1 MYLWRVPTRLSTIA
15 IDAIGVRPLLHGVK
29 WLLILIFSRD
39 KRGQTPA
46 QMERETIVV
55 YGASSAEAEKV
66 FVDAAFEL
74 GGLIAK
80 SGKRL
85 VSGAGSTGLMA
96 AVENGALDAGG
107 VSIGII
113 PQFMVDNGWLHE
125 GLTEVI
131 ITPTMHER
139 KNRMAKMADAVIA
152 LPGGT
157 GTFEELFEIITWK
170 MLGLF
175 VKPIIIL
182 NTDHY
187 YDPLLEMLERTAQR
201 HFMNPVFKSL
211 WAVAQTPEQA
221 LSLVDSLSDWNDL
234 TSKVNI
240 DK

>member
-1 MYLWRVPTRLSTIA
+1 
-15 IDAIGVRPLLHGVK
+15 
-29 WLLILIFSRD
+29 
-39 KRGQTPA
+39 
-46 QMERETIVV
+46 MERKTVVV
-55 YGASSAEAEKV
+55 YGASSADAEKV
-66 FVDAAFEL
+66 FVDAAYQL

-80 SGKRL
+80 AGKSL

-131 ITPTMHER
+131 ITPTVHER
-139 KNRMAKMADAVIA
+139 KNRMAQMADAVVA

-182 NTDHY
+182 NTDNY
-187 YDPLLEMLERTAQR
+187 YDPLLDMLDRTAQR
-201 HFMNPVFKSL
+201 HFMNPVFKKL
-211 WAVAQTPEQA
+211 WAVAKTPEEA
-221 LSLVDSLSDWNDL
+221 IKLVDALPDWNDT
-234 TSKVNI
+234 TSKINTN
-240 DK
+240 K

>member
-1 MYLWRVPTRLSTIA
+1 
-15 IDAIGVRPLLHGVK
+15 
-29 WLLILIFSRD
+29 
-39 KRGQTPA
+39 
-46 QMERETIVV
+46 MERKTVVV
-55 YGASSAEAEKV
+55 YGASSADAEKV

-74 GGLIAK
+74 GGLIAI

-107 VSIGII
+107 ISIGII

-139 KNRMAKMADAVIA
+139 KNRMAQMADAVVA

-182 NTDHY
+182 NTDNY
-187 YDPLLEMLERTAQR
+187 YDPLLDMLDRTAQR
-201 HFMNPVFKSL
+201 HFMNPVFKKL
-211 WAVAQTPEQA
+211 WAVAKTPEEA
-221 LSLVDSLSDWNDL
+221 IELVDTLPDWNDT
-234 TSKVNI
+234 TSKINTN
-240 DK
+240 K

>member
-1 MYLWRVPTRLSTIA
+1 
-15 IDAIGVRPLLHGVK
+15 
-29 WLLILIFSRD
+29 
-39 KRGQTPA
+39 
-46 QMERETIVV
+46 MERKTVVV
-55 YGASSAEAEKV
+55 YGASSADTEKV

-74 GGLIAK
+74 GGLIAR

-139 KNRMAKMADAVIA
+139 KNRMAQMADAVVA

-182 NTDHY
+182 NTDNY
-187 YDPLLEMLERTAQR
+187 YDPLLDMLDRTAQR
-201 HFMNPVFKSL
+201 HFMNPVFKKL
-211 WAVAQTPEQA
+211 WAVAKTPEEA
-221 LSLVDSLSDWNDL
+221 IRLVDTLPDWNDT
-234 TSKVNI
+234 TSKINTN
-240 DK
+240 K

>member
-1 MYLWRVPTRLSTIA
+1 MQP
-15 IDAIGVRPLLHGVK
+15 D
-29 WLLILIFSRD
+29 
-39 KRGQTPA
+39 
-46 QMERETIVV
+46 
-55 YGASSAEAEKV
+55 
-66 FVDAAFEL
+66 EL

-80 SGKRL
+80 AGKRL

-125 GLTEVI
+125 GLTETIV
-131 ITPTMHER
+131 TPTMHER
-139 KNRMAKMADAVIA
+139 KNRMSQMADAVIA

-175 VKPIIIL
+175 VKPIVIL
-182 NTDHY
+182 NTDNY
-187 YDPLLEMLERTAQR
+187 YDPLLLMLERTSDR
-201 HFMNPVFKSL
+201 HFMNPVFRRL
-211 WAVAQTPEQA
+211 WAVAQTPDEA
-221 LSLVDSLSDWNDL
+221 IRLVDTLADWDDT
-234 TSKVNI
+234 TSKINL

>member
-1 MYLWRVPTRLSTIA
+1 MRV
-15 IDAIGVRPLLHGVK
+15 
-29 WLLILIFSRD
+29 
-39 KRGQTPA
+39 
-46 QMERETIVV
+46 MERKTVVV
-55 YGASSAEAEKV
+55 YGASSADAEKV

-74 GGLIAK
+74 GGLIAR

-107 VSIGII
+107 ISIGII

-139 KNRMAKMADAVIA
+139 KNRMAQMADAVVA

-182 NTDHY
+182 NTDNY
-187 YDPLLEMLERTAQR
+187 YDPLLDMLDRTAQR
-201 HFMNPVFKSL
+201 HFMNPVFKKL
-211 WAVAQTPEQA
+211 WAVAKTPEEA
-221 LSLVDSLSDWNDL
+221 IELVDTLPDWNDT
-234 TSKVNI
+234 TSKINTN
-240 DK
+240 K

>member
-1 MYLWRVPTRLSTIA
+1 
-15 IDAIGVRPLLHGVK
+15 
-29 WLLILIFSRD
+29 
-39 KRGQTPA
+39 
-46 QMERETIVV
+46 MERETIVV
-55 YGASSAEAEKV
+55 YGASSAEAEQV
-66 FVDAAFEL
+66 FVDAAYQL

-80 SGKRL
+80 AGKRL

-113 PQFMVDNGWLHE
+113 PQFMVDNGWLHQ
-125 GLTEVI
+125 GLTEVKV
-131 ITPTMHER
+131 TATMHER
-139 KNRMAKMADAVIA
+139 KDMMAKMADAVVA

-187 YDPLLEMLERTAQR
+187 YDPLLEMLDRTAER
-201 HFMNPVFKSL
+201 HFMNPVFKKL
-211 WAVAQTPEQA
+211 WAVAETPQEA
-221 LSLVDSLSDWNDL
+221 LNLIDSLSDWNDT
-234 TSKVNI
+234 TSKIN
-240 DK
+240 KK

>member
-1 MYLWRVPTRLSTIA
+1 
-15 IDAIGVRPLLHGVK
+15 
-29 WLLILIFSRD
+29 
-39 KRGQTPA
+39 
-46 QMERETIVV
+46 MERKTVVV
-55 YGASSAEAEKV
+55 YGASSADAEKV

-74 GGLIAK
+74 GGLIAR

-107 VSIGII
+107 ISIGII

-139 KNRMAKMADAVIA
+139 KNRMAQMADAVVA

-182 NTDHY
+182 NTDNY
-187 YDPLLEMLERTAQR
+187 YDPLLDMLDRTAQR
-201 HFMNPVFKSL
+201 HFMNPLFKKL
-211 WAVAQTPEQA
+211 WAVAKTPEEA
-221 LSLVDSLSDWNDL
+221 IELVDTLPDWNDT
-234 TSKVNI
+234 TSKINTN
-240 DK
+240 K

>member
-1 MYLWRVPTRLSTIA
+1 MGSVPNCTI
-15 IDAIGVRPLLHGVK
+15 LL
-29 WLLILIFSRD
+29 
-39 KRGQTPA
+39 
-46 QMERETIVV
+46 MERETIVV
-55 YGASSAEAEKV
+55 YGASSAEAEQV
-66 FVDAAFEL
+66 FVEAAYEL

-80 SGKRL
+80 AGKRL

-113 PQFMVDNGWLHE
+113 PQFMVDNGWLHQ
-125 GLTEVI
+125 GLTEVKV
-131 ITPTMHER
+131 TATMHER
-139 KNRMAKMADAVIA
+139 KDMMAKMADAVVA

-187 YDPLLEMLERTAQR
+187 YDPLLEMLDRTAER
-201 HFMNPVFKSL
+201 HFMNPVFKKL
-211 WAVAQTPEQA
+211 WAVAETPQEA
-221 LSLVDSLSDWNDL
+221 LNLIDSLSDWNDT
-234 TSKVNI
+234 TSKINTN
-240 DK
+240 K

>member
-1 MYLWRVPTRLSTIA
+1 MTKGDS
-15 IDAIGVRPLLHGVK
+15 PLL
-29 WLLILIFSRD
+29 
-39 KRGQTPA
+39 

-55 YGASSAEAEKV
+55 YGASSADAEKV
-66 FVDAAFEL
+66 FVEAAYEL

-80 SGKRL
+80 AGKRL

-139 KNRMAKMADAVIA
+139 KNRMAQMADAVVA

-182 NTDHY
+182 NTDNY
-187 YDPLLEMLERTAQR
+187 YDPLLDMLDRTAQR
-201 HFMNPVFKSL
+201 HFMNPVFKKL
-211 WAVAQTPEQA
+211 WAVAKTPEEA
-221 LSLVDSLSDWNDL
+221 IRLVDTLPDWNDT
-234 TSKVNI
+234 TSKINTN
-240 DK
+240 K

>member
-1 MYLWRVPTRLSTIA
+1 
-15 IDAIGVRPLLHGVK
+15 
-29 WLLILIFSRD
+29 
-39 KRGQTPA
+39 
-46 QMERETIVV
+46 MERKTIVV
-55 YGASSAEAEKV
+55 YGASSADAEKA
-66 FVDAAFEL
+66 FVDAAYQL

-131 ITPTMHER
+131 ITPSMHER
-139 KNRMAKMADAVIA
+139 KNRMAQMADAVVA

-175 VKPIIIL
+175 VKPVIIL

-187 YDPLLEMLERTAQR
+187 YDPLLEMLDRTADR
-201 HFMNPVFKSL
+201 HFMNPVFRKL
-211 WAVAQTPEQA
+211 WAVADTPDEA
-221 LSLVDSLSDWNDL
+221 MTLVDTLSDWSDT
-234 TSKVNI
+234 TSKINTN
-240 DK
+240 K